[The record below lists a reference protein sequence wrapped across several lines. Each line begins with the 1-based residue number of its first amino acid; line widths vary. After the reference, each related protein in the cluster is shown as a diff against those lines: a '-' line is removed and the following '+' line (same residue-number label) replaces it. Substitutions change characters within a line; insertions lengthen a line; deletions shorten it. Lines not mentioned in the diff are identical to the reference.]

1 MIKGIGIDIVAINRI
16 EKCIVNYGDRFLKKV
31 FTDSEIQ
38 LCNSKAHPAVHF
50 AGRWAAKEAFYKAL
64 PLSCQSLTSWKDM
77 QILASG
83 ESSKPVIDICCRTL
97 VDRIKREGL
106 AAFSVSISHEQ
117 EYCTSFVIIE

>member
-1 MIKGIGIDIVAINRI
+1 MIKGIGIDIVAIHRI
-16 EKCIVNYGDRFLKKV
+16 EKCIVNYGDRFLRKV

-38 LCNSKAHPAVHF
+38 LCNNKAHPAIHF

-64 PLSCQSLTSWKDM
+64 PLSCQSLASWRDM

-83 ESSKPVIDICCRTL
+83 ESSKPVIDICCSALRN
-97 VDRIKREGL
+97 RIKKEGL
-106 AAFSVSISHEQ
+106 FFFHVSISHEQ